1 MCAIALRPAQ
11 AHKRQR
17 WIGHSAKDVD
27 MARMKSALALTAACG
42 ALALAACNKAA
53 EAPAAPPPATL
64 HQVMV
69 EQIDANA
76 DALWDI
82 TNAAIGADAGLDPAL
97 LDDAKW
103 TRIAELAGAV
113 ATGAHTLATLD
124 PVTVAAPG
132 VKIGDDGEPGGHTA
146 AQVQGFIDADV
157 GSYRNMANTLADH
170 AGSLAAAARARDV
183 AVTGQLVGE
192 LDSVCEA
199 CHLNFWYPEQRDLMN
214 QYLPGGAAEA
224 TAGTNSGT

>member
-1 MCAIALRPAQ
+1 
-11 AHKRQR
+11 
-17 WIGHSAKDVD
+17 
-27 MARMKSALALTAACG
+27 MARMKSALALAAACG
-42 ALALAACNKAA
+42 TLALAACNKAD
-53 EAPAAPPPATL
+53 EAPAAAPVTL
-64 HQVMV
+64 HQVMK

-82 TNAAIGADAGLDPAL
+82 TNAAIGADAGIDPAL

-103 TRIAELAGAV
+103 ERIADLAQAV

-146 AQVQGFIDADV
+146 AQVQGFIDADTQT
-157 GSYRNMANTLADH
+157 YRNMANTLADH
-170 AGSLAAAARARDV
+170 AGSLATAARAKDV
-183 AVTGQLVGE
+183 VATGQLVGE
-192 LDSVCEA
+192 LDAVCEA

-224 TAGTNSGT
+224 TGGAAAATPASN